1 MFYGLKG
8 KYGPETNLDL
18 KDYIDVIRKH
28 IIENVMLV
36 PCVSC
41 TATTTYLIFSL
52 FKSATEY
59 LNAGVTAQEK
69 EEVKSKRA
77 LGGVGWRPTDAM

>member
-69 EEVKSKRA
+69 GWEEKGKGR
-77 LGGVGWRPTDAM
+77 GG